1 MAIREKVSG
10 IGANSER
17 TDLNVSQQ
25 PMRYISGLPQG
36 QGEATY
42 NQQGGAP
49 MYETPLPE
57 VTRISAPTQR
67 KNEPITAG
75 IDTGAGPDSTIIK
88 LPNARPTAL
97 SIIRQIAQNDPSGE
111 TDLVFQ
117 SMLEKGLS

>member
-1 MAIREKVSG
+1 MTIREKVSG

-36 QGEATY
+36 EGSATY

-49 MYETPLPE
+49 MYETSQPE
-57 VTRISAPTQR
+57 ITKINAPTQR
-67 KNEPITAG
+67 KSEPITTG
-75 IDTGAGPDSTIIK
+75 IDTGPGADSSIIK
-88 LPNARPTAL
+88 LPNTKPTAL